1 MTLKAK
7 EYWCDKCKSM
17 HIKTMDRKCP
27 EKVIRITHQKI
38 KEVASEKSNIPLVES
53 LLMKCEEESTYTTY
67 LDTRQKNMVLKLMKD
82 YGEIVRN
89 RTAMLIAEEAR
100 TTYEWVTEAR
110 PQSNPPVFGN
120 YSQSLMCVVDKQS
133 ILDCEKDPKLEIR

>member
-7 EYWCDKCKSM
+7 EYWCDECGSM
-17 HIKTMDRKCP
+17 HINTMDGKCP

-38 KEVASEKSNIPLVES
+38 KEEPSEKSNIPIVES

-89 RTAMLIAEEAR
+89 RTTILIAEKAR
-100 TTYEWVTEAR
+100 TKYEWVTEAR
-110 PQSNPPVFGN
+110 PQSDPPVYGN
-120 YSQSLMCVVDKQS
+120 YSQSLEPIVDKQS
-133 ILDCEKDPKLEIR
+133 ILDCEKDAKLEIL